1 MFHSSQVVVLQQLTL
16 DIWLHNRCTTVICL
30 YFSGQSTPLYIAASI
45 FFTSICTL
53 VTNVAFFVC
62 PFVRNKQFLAEFSGD
77 SDGGFDEVYE
87 IQSIFLLVWM
97 YHLYCCLEILI
108 VILTLLQANEGDESD
123 DDDGMLCECPSCTF
137 PPLALACS
145 LLISILSQVVTE
157 QDYLLIKSS
166 TRLLA

>member
-1 MFHSSQVVVLQQLTL
+1 
-16 DIWLHNRCTTVICL
+16 
-30 YFSGQSTPLYIAASI
+30 
-45 FFTSICTL
+45 
-53 VTNVAFFVC
+53 
-62 PFVRNKQFLAEFSGD
+62 
-77 SDGGFDEVYE
+77 
-87 IQSIFLLVWM
+87 M

-166 TRLLA
+166 TRL